1 MTPEEKAK
9 RMEDLKKKR
18 ESVENELSAMETE
31 LSDEILSKKLGD
43 LTVKEYLE
51 VISGTNTCAMPAGGD
66 MGEMMKASMDMLTK
80 NPAMAKNLMK
90 MFTGQRY

>member
-18 ESVENELSAMETE
+18 ENVENELTAMETE
-31 LSDEILSKKLGD
+31 LSDEILSRKLGD
-43 LTVKEYLE
+43 LTVKEFLE
-51 VISGTNTCAMPAGGD
+51 IIDGTNAIPTGGD

-80 NPAMAKNLMK
+80 NPAMAKSLMK

>member
-18 ESVENELSAMETE
+18 ESVENELTAMETE
-31 LSDEILSKKLGD
+31 LSDEILAKKLGD
-43 LTVKEYLE
+43 LTVKEFLE
-51 VISGTNTCAMPAGGD
+51 VIGETNAMPIGGD
-66 MGEMMKASMDMLTK
+66 MAEMMKASMDMLTK